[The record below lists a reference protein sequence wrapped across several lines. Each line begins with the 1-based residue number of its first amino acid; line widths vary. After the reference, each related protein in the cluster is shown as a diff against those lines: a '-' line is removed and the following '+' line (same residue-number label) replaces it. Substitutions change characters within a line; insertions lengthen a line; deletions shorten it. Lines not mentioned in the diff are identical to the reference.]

1 MSPIKTINLLIYTS
15 ISLYKQFL
23 YYLNVRINKTYILY
37 ALKLYNMFMEKNK
50 KPLNNIKVLDLT
62 HMLSGPFGS
71 MILADLGCE
80 VIKIEPPQ
88 KGEGTRRL
96 LENDPD
102 YSHNG
107 MGAYFYTLNR
117 NKKSVAIDLKNKK
130 GIEIFYK
137 LVSKADVVLSNFSAG
152 VTKKL
157 KIDFDALKEIN
168 PKIITC
174 TVSGFGETGPNFQRP
189 AFDQIA
195 QALGGGMSITGLSAK
210 DPMRAGIP
218 IGDLGGG
225 MFAVMG
231 IQAAIISRNETGFG
245 QHVDISMLDCQISM
259 LNYMATMHTMSGI
272 IPEPIGNSHFVHM
285 PYDTFLTKDYPIV
298 IAAVGDQFWQRLLK
312 IFKDPE
318 LKNPVYEKAF
328 ERQKDKEKIAAI
340 MQKELSEETSQ
351 HWLHELEKESVPCAR
366 VNNLEQAINDEQIQY
381 RKMVVDVP
389 HPEGGSVKVPGNPIK
404 LSSITDEQFTS
415 PPLLGEH
422 TKEILEDWLDFKD
435 EELIELDKQQIIDI
449 KK

>member
-1 MSPIKTINLLIYTS
+1 M
-15 ISLYKQFL
+15 
-23 YYLNVRINKTYILY
+23 NKNT
-37 ALKLYNMFMEKNK
+37 
-50 KPLNNIKVLDLT
+50 KPLSNIKVLDLT
-62 HMLSGPFGS
+62 HMLSGPYGS
-71 MILADLGCE
+71 MILADMGCD
-80 VIKIEPPQ
+80 VIKIEPPR

-117 NKKSVAIDLKNKK
+117 NKKSVAINLKNQE
-130 GIEIFYK
+130 GLEIFYALIK
-137 LVSKADVVLSNFSAG
+137 KADVVISNFSAG

-157 KIDFDALKEIN
+157 KIDFDTLKTIN

-174 TVSGFGETGPNFQRP
+174 TVSGFGETGPDFQRP

-195 QALGGGMSITGLSAK
+195 QALGGGMSITGLSAQ

-231 IQAAIISRNETGFG
+231 IQAAIINRSESGIG

-259 LNYMATMHTMSGI
+259 LNYMATMHTMSGL

-285 PYDTFLTKDYPIV
+285 PYNTFHTKDFPIV
-298 IAAVGDQFWQRLLK
+298 IAAVGDQFWPRLLK
-312 IFKDPE
+312 IFKDPQ
-318 LKNPVYEKAF
+318 LKNPIYEKAF
-328 ERQKDKEKIAAI
+328 ERQKNKKEIEKII
-340 MQKELSEETSQ
+340 QKELLNESSEY
-351 HWLHELEKESVPCAR
+351 WLNQLKNESVPCAR
-366 VNNLEQAINDEQIQY
+366 VNNLEQAINDEQVQY
-381 RKMVVDVP
+381 RNMLVDVA

-404 LSSITDEQFTS
+404 LSSVENEEYSS

-422 TKEILEDWLDFKD
+422 TKEVLQKWLNYS
-435 EELIELDKQQIIDI
+435 EEKLSKLHENEIIELKNE
-449 KK
+449 

>member
-23 YYLNVRINKTYILY
+23 YYENVCINKTYILC

-62 HMLSGPFGS
+62 HMLSGPYGS

-231 IQAAIISRNETGFG
+231 IQAAIISRNETGTG

>member
-1 MSPIKTINLLIYTS
+1 MNK
-15 ISLYKQFL
+15 
-23 YYLNVRINKTYILY
+23 NV
-37 ALKLYNMFMEKNK
+37 
-50 KPLNNIKVLDLT
+50 KPLKNIKVLDLT
-62 HMLSGPFGS
+62 HMLSGPYGS

-80 VIKIEPPQ
+80 VIKIEPPK

-117 NKKSVAIDLKNKK
+117 NKKSVAIDLKNKL
-130 GIEIFYK
+130 GIEIFYELIK
-137 LVSKADVVLSNFSAG
+137 KADVVISNFSAG

-157 KIDFDALKEIN
+157 KIDFDTLKKFN
-168 PKIITC
+168 SKIITC

-195 QALGGGMSITGLSAK
+195 QALGGGMSITGLSAE

-231 IQAAIISRNETGFG
+231 IQAAIIARSESGLG

-259 LNYMATMHTMSGI
+259 LNYMATMHSMSGL

-285 PYDTFLTKDYPIV
+285 PYNTFRTKDFPIV
-298 IAAVGDQFWQRLLK
+298 IAAVGDQFWPRLLK

-318 LKNPVYEKAF
+318 LKNSEFEKAF
-328 ERQKDKEKIAAI
+328 ERQKNKEKIESI
-340 MQKELSEETSQ
+340 LQKELLNESSEY
-351 HWLHELEKESVPCAR
+351 WLNELEKESVPCAR
-366 VNNLEQAINDEQIQY
+366 VNNLEQAMNDEQIQY
-381 RKMVVDVP
+381 RNMLVDVM

-404 LSSITDEQFTS
+404 LSSIENEQYSS

-422 TKEILEDWLDFKD
+422 TKEVLQKWLNFSD
-435 EELIELDKQQIIDI
+435 EKLNELDEQEVIEF

>member
-1 MSPIKTINLLIYTS
+1 M
-15 ISLYKQFL
+15 
-23 YYLNVRINKTYILY
+23 NKNT
-37 ALKLYNMFMEKNK
+37 
-50 KPLNNIKVLDLT
+50 KPLSNIKVLDLT
-62 HMLSGPFGS
+62 HMLSGPYGS
-71 MILADLGCE
+71 MILADMGCD
-80 VIKIEPPQ
+80 VIKIEPPR

-117 NKKSVAIDLKNKK
+117 NKKSVAIDLKNQE
-130 GIEIFYK
+130 GLEIFYALIK
-137 LVSKADVVLSNFSAG
+137 KADVVISNFSAG

-157 KIDFDALKEIN
+157 KIDFDTLKTIN

-174 TVSGFGETGPNFQRP
+174 TVSGFGETGPDFQRP

-195 QALGGGMSITGLSAK
+195 QALGGGMSITGLSAQ

-231 IQAAIISRNETGFG
+231 IQAAIINRSESGLG

-259 LNYMATMHTMSGI
+259 LNYMATMHTMSGL

-285 PYDTFLTKDYPIV
+285 PYNTFHTKDFPIV
-298 IAAVGDQFWQRLLK
+298 IAAVGDQFWPRLLK
-312 IFKDPE
+312 IFKDPQ
-318 LKNPVYEKAF
+318 LKNPIYEKAF
-328 ERQKDKEKIAAI
+328 ERQKDKKEIEKII
-340 MQKELSEETSQ
+340 QKELLNESSEY
-351 HWLHELEKESVPCAR
+351 WLNQLKNESVPCAR
-366 VNNLEQAINDEQIQY
+366 VNNLEQAINDEQVQY
-381 RKMVVDVP
+381 RNMLVDVA

-404 LSSITDEQFTS
+404 LSSVENEEYSS

-422 TKEILEDWLDFKD
+422 TKEVLQKWLNYS
-435 EELIELDKQQIIDI
+435 EEKLSKLHENEIIELKNE
-449 KK
+449 

>member
-1 MSPIKTINLLIYTS
+1 MD
-15 ISLYKQFL
+15 
-23 YYLNVRINKTYILY
+23 
-37 ALKLYNMFMEKNK
+37 KNI
-50 KPLNNIKVLDLT
+50 KPLKNIKVLDLT
-62 HMLSGPFGS
+62 HMLSGPYGS

-80 VIKIEPPQ
+80 VIKIEPPK

-117 NKKSVAIDLKNKK
+117 NKKSVAIDLKNQL
-130 GIEIFYK
+130 GIEIFYELIK
-137 LVSKADVVLSNFSAG
+137 KADVVISNFSAG

-157 KIDFDALKEIN
+157 KIDFDTLKKFN

-195 QALGGGMSITGLSAK
+195 QALGGGMSITGLSAQ

-231 IQAAIISRNETGFG
+231 IQAAIIARSESGLG

-259 LNYMATMHTMSGI
+259 LNYMATMHSMSGL

-285 PYDTFLTKDYPIV
+285 PYNTFRTKDFPIV
-298 IAAVGDQFWQRLLK
+298 IAAVGDQFWPRLLK

-318 LKNPVYEKAF
+318 LKKSEFEKAF
-328 ERQKDKEKIAAI
+328 ERQKNKKKIESI
-340 MQKELSEETSQ
+340 LQKELLNESSEY
-351 HWLHELEKESVPCAR
+351 WLNELEKESVPCAR
-366 VNNLEQAINDEQIQY
+366 VNNLEQAMNDEQIQY
-381 RKMVVDVP
+381 RNMLVDVI

-404 LSSITDEQFTS
+404 LSSVENEQFSS

-422 TKEILEDWLDFKD
+422 TEEVLQKWLNFSD
-435 EELIELDKQQIIDI
+435 EKLIELDEQQVIEF

>member
-1 MSPIKTINLLIYTS
+1 M
-15 ISLYKQFL
+15 
-23 YYLNVRINKTYILY
+23 NKDT
-37 ALKLYNMFMEKNK
+37 
-50 KPLNNIKVLDLT
+50 KPLSNIKVLDLT
-62 HMLSGPFGS
+62 HMLSGPYGS
-71 MILADLGCE
+71 MILADMGCD
-80 VIKIEPPQ
+80 VIKIEPPL

-117 NKKSVAIDLKNKK
+117 NKKSVAIDLKNEE
-130 GIEIFYK
+130 GLEIFYALIK
-137 LVSKADVVLSNFSAG
+137 EVDVVISNFSAG

-157 KIDFDALKEIN
+157 KIDFDTLKTIN

-174 TVSGFGETGPNFQRP
+174 TVSGFGETGPNFKRP

-195 QALGGGMSITGLSAK
+195 QALGGGMSITGLSAQ

-231 IQAAIISRNETGFG
+231 IQAAIINRSESGLG

-259 LNYMATMHTMSGI
+259 LNYMATMHTMSGL

-285 PYDTFLTKDYPIV
+285 PYNTFHTKDFPIV
-298 IAAVGDQFWQRLLK
+298 IAAVGDQFWPRLLK
-312 IFKDPE
+312 IFKDPK
-318 LKNPVYEKAF
+318 LKNPIYEKAF
-328 ERQKDKEKIAAI
+328 ERQKNKKEIENI
-340 MQKELSEETSQ
+340 LQKELLNELSEY
-351 HWLHELEKESVPCAR
+351 WLDELEKESVPCAR
-366 VNNLEQAINDEQIQY
+366 VNNLEQAINDEQVQY
-381 RKMVVDVP
+381 RNMLVDVA

-404 LSSITDEQFTS
+404 LSSYENEEYSS

-422 TKEILEDWLDFKD
+422 TKEVLQKWLNYS
-435 EELIELDKQQIIDI
+435 EEKLSKLHENKIIGLR
-449 KK
+449 K